1 MALRVLVFSDD
12 PEVRRSV
19 CLNIGTRPAGDLDEL
34 EYVEAATQDE
44 VIRIVDR
51 GGNDLVILDGEA
63 WPAGGMGIARQLKDE
78 IRDCP
83 PVLLLIARRD
93 DRWLARWSRADAV
106 QPYPLDALSL
116 SEAAINLLRARLAGL
131 PVLR

>member
-1 MALRVLVFSDD
+1 MALKVLVFSDD
-12 PEVRRSV
+12 AEVRRQV
-19 CLNIGTRPAGDLDEL
+19 CLTLGTRPSRELDEID
-34 EYVEAATQDE
+34 YVEAATHLD
-44 VIRIVDR
+44 VTRTVD
-51 GGNDLVILDGEA
+51 GGGVDLVILDGEA
-63 WPAGGMGIARQLKDE
+63 WPAGGMGVARELKDE

-116 SEAAINLLRARLAGL
+116 SETATKLLRDRLAGL